1 MRELAHSFILRLV
14 IMDCK
19 ESDKLRDER
28 IEGTNNG
35 ATLRTRT
42 VENKKKYKR
51 KKKVEFDEFE

>member
-1 MRELAHSFILRLV
+1 
-14 IMDCK
+14 MDCK